1 MKKPCEKNKI
11 LTVTGILAIHCRA
24 KLDLTLTGSQT
35 AAEKIQSFIDNG
47 DAFFINSDKKL
58 VMTPNFTEAT
68 EGTRANGVTVPIE
81 GAVEGYTVEF
91 PETLE
96 WTRKLKAI
104 KETCNR
110 MYLVDENEGTFTVY
124 GLGNEAVPAP
134 FDMTSIST
142 ALPNGRFGH
151 TTSLPVNN
159 ISFKMNLADEITSGI
174 SELKLTSLPEFEIV
188 RMGMVGDT
196 ISFYSAAKPYNAD
209 DDIIKISDDT
219 VVDIADFEFSGTC
232 TPTTAEVT
240 DGSIVLSGTIPAGT
254 IITQLKPIDGMMS
267 LEPITTPTDIE
278 PSATSTDP

>member
-24 KLDLTLTGSQT
+24 KLDLALTAGQT
-35 AAEKIQSFIDNG
+35 AAQKIQSFIDDG
-47 DAFFINSDKKL
+47 DAFFINSEKKL

-96 WTRKLKAI
+96 WSRKLKAI

-110 MYLVDENEGTFTVY
+110 MYLVDEEEGVFTVY
-124 GLGNEAVPAP
+124 GLGNEAIPAP

-159 ISFKMNLADEITSGI
+159 ISFKMNLVDEITSGI

-188 RMGMVGDT
+188 RMGMVDDT
-196 ISFYSAAKPYNAD
+196 ISFYSAAKPYSAD
-209 DDIIKISDDT
+209 DDIIKISSDT

-232 TPTTAEVT
+232 EPTSAAVT
-240 DGSIVLSGTIPAGT
+240 NGSIVLSGNIPAGT

-267 LEPITTPTDIE
+267 LEPITTPIDIE
-278 PSATSTDP
+278 PPTTPENS

>member
-1 MKKPCEKNKI
+1 MKRACEKNKI
-11 LTVTGILAIHCRA
+11 LTVTGILAIHCSA
-24 KLDLTLTGSQT
+24 KLDLSLTQGQT
-35 AAEKIQSFIDNG
+35 AAQKIQSFIDNG
-47 DAFFINSDKKL
+47 DAFFINSEKKL

-96 WTRKLKAI
+96 WSRKLKAI

-110 MYLVDENEGTFTVY
+110 MYLVDEEEGVFTVY

-159 ISFKMNLADEITSGI
+159 ISFKMNLMDEITSGI
-174 SELKLTSLPEFEIV
+174 SELKLTSLAEFEIV
-188 RMGMVGDT
+188 RMSLDTNT
-196 ISFYSAAKPYNAD
+196 ISFHSAAKPFNINDA
-209 DDIIKISDDT
+209 IIPIATDT
-219 VVDIADFEFSGTC
+219 VVDIADFEFSGTY
-232 TPTTAEVT
+232 TPASATVT
-240 DGSIVLSGTIPAGT
+240 NGSIVFTSDIPAGT
-254 IITQLKPIDGMMS
+254 VITQLKPIDGMMS
-267 LEPITTPTDIE
+267 LNQVVKPTT
-278 PSATSTDP
+278 